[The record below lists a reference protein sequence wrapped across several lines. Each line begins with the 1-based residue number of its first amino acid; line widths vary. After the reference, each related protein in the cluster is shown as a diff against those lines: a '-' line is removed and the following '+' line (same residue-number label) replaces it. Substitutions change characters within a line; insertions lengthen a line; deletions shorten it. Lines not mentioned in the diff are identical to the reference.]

1 MKEIRAEW
9 SWMFTI
15 CTPHQMLFRCS
26 NKKTTAW
33 VGHGARLG
41 DGGVACKIVV
51 GRPEEKMS
59 LGRPRSRWE
68 DKVAIDLQEV
78 GYGGTDWIA
87 LAQDRVR

>member
-1 MKEIRAEW
+1 
-9 SWMFTI
+9 
-15 CTPHQMLFRCS
+15 
-26 NKKTTAW
+26 
-33 VGHGARLG
+33 VGRGTRLG

-78 GYGGTDWIA
+78 GYGGTD
-87 LAQDRVR
+87 

>member
-26 NKKTTAW
+26 NKKTTIW

-41 DGGVACKIVV
+41 DGGVAYKIVV
-51 GRPEEKMS
+51 GRREEKRS
-59 LGRPRSRWE
+59 LEELGVDWRI
-68 DKVAIDLQEV
+68 KLQ
-78 GYGGTDWIA
+78 
-87 LAQDRVR
+87 Q